1 MSLTHESHASACTS
15 HTLPVQVYAHKWHA
29 GNSAM
34 PYAFAA
40 HLPSEYA
47 IEPDGSAPRS
57 IAAPALAQLQQSAAI
72 YATVPAT
79 SLVVSGGHYDNSLRV
94 FSLQSGALLQAVSA
108 HSRPVSCIHVTP
120 GARSGCGFCTSNCG
134 KGAVM
139 ACCRFGACSQGFLC
153 VWRMRARFVTRAA
166 LHDNLQLQ

>member
-1 MSLTHESHASACTS
+1 MPLTHESHASACTS

-79 SLVVSGGHYDNSLRV
+79 SLIVSGGHYDNSLRV

-120 GARSGCGFCTSNCG
+120 GARSGCGVCISNCS
-134 KGAVM
+134 KGHCPGVLSFWCM
-139 ACCRFGACSQGFLC
+139 RPTFQC
-153 VWRMRARFVTRAA
+153 VWRMQARCVTRAA
-166 LHDNLQLQ
+166 LHDDLQLQ